1 MDLTISMNTVL
12 NFLHSMS
19 LSTSNKQW
27 LADQLYEEVKAE
39 KKAAIEQGQNQTGLI
54 PSEREQAQSK
64 VKAAATTHNG
74 WPKIRREDM
83 RISPEVANLVK
94 GFELPED
101 ADYDQLKLEYLMKKH
116 G

>member
-12 NFLHSMS
+12 NFLHSMA

-27 LADQLYEEVKAE
+27 LADHLYEEVKAE
-39 KKAAIEQGQNQTGLI
+39 RLQVGEQSSGMEKAD
-54 PSEREQAQSK
+54 
-64 VKAAATTHNG
+64 ATTNNG

-83 RISPEVANLVK
+83 HISPEVANLVK

-101 ADYDQLKLEYLMKKH
+101 ADYDQLKLEYLMKKY

>member
-1 MDLTISMNTVL
+1 MNLTISMNTVL

-19 LSTSNKQW
+19 LSTSNKLW
-27 LADQLYEEVKAE
+27 LAEHLYEEVKAE
-39 KKAAIEQGQNQTGLI
+39 KKSAA
-54 PSEREQAQSK
+54 
-64 VKAAATTHNG
+64 KAASG

-83 RISPEVANLVK
+83 HISPEVANLVK

-101 ADYDQLKLEYLMKKH
+101 ADYDQLRLDYLMKKH